1 MPWLLMMI
9 FLFITTASADTI
21 PVLAMNDQNVLITGE
36 ISNSDYTESLK
47 ILKETMDKKVVEGI
61 SVLEQSGQG
70 WQLSKFS
77 LGLGLT
83 GEIGAGPYKYSS
95 TLKQRFVYSR

>member
-1 MPWLLMMI
+1 MPWIVMI
-9 FLFITTASADTI
+9 LFLITTASAGSI
-21 PVLAMNDQNVLITGE
+21 PVLALNDQGVLITGD
-36 ISNSDYTESLK
+36 ISSSDYIENLSV
-47 ILKETMDKKVVEGI
+47 LKETMDKKVVAGI
-61 SVLEQSGQG
+61 SAMESDGSG

-83 GEIGAGPYKYSS
+83 GEIGVGPYKYSS

>member
-1 MPWLLMMI
+1 MMI
-9 FLFITTASADTI
+9 FLFITTASAGSI
-21 PVLAMNDQNVLITGE
+21 PVLALNDQGVLVTGD
-36 ISNSDYTESLK
+36 ISSSDYIESLK
-47 ILKETMDKKVVEGI
+47 VLKETMDKKVVTGI
-61 SVLEQSGQG
+61 SAMESDGTG

-83 GEIGAGPYKYSS
+83 GEIGIGPYKYSS

>member
-1 MPWLLMMI
+1 MMI
-9 FLFITTASADTI
+9 FLFITTASAGSI

-36 ISNSDYTESLK
+36 ISQTDYIESLQ
-47 ILKETMDKKVVEGI
+47 ILKETMDKKVVAGI
-61 SVLEQSGQG
+61 SLLEQEGLG

-83 GEIGAGPYKYSS
+83 GEIGVGPYKYSS

>member
-1 MPWLLMMI
+1 MPWPMMI
-9 FLFITTASADTI
+9 FLFITTASAGSI
-21 PVLAMNDQNVLITGE
+21 PVLALNDQGVLVTGD
-36 ISNSDYTESLK
+36 ISSSDYIESLK
-47 ILKETMDKKVVEGI
+47 VLKETMDKKVVTGI
-61 SVLEQSGQG
+61 SVMESDGTG

-83 GEIGAGPYKYSS
+83 GEIGIGPYKYSS